1 MTEARPLAAD
11 KTEDSNEKEAEDI
24 LVTGSLW
31 KAIWTMSWPLLL
43 TTTSSSL
50 VGLVDVQISRKLGS
64 AAQAAVGVSEQIL
77 FMFMVFLMAL
87 GVGTTAL
94 VSRAAGAR
102 DSEEVD
108 RATGQSLSLSIAT
121 GVVLTLACLAVS
133 GFVITRSGN
142 APDVAEAAQKYLN
155 IYAFMLIPVSL
166 NVIINSAFRA
176 IGRAKAPLV
185 VILTSTMVTIV
196 GDYLTVIKNWP
207 VPGLGLRGIAASG
220 VVGSCVAVT
229 VALYLVLK
237 SPLRSSLKWMFPFSK
252 SYSLRIL
259 RVGIPS
265 ALNRLS
271 WSLSVFVLFAILR
284 HCDNATCALASW
296 TIGMRVE
303 ALIFMPL
310 LALSL
315 AVSSIVGQNLGA
327 KKTDR
332 AVKAGWQVTFIGI
345 GMMLV
350 LGSGLYFGADFLAHT
365 MSQDP
370 VTIDFTRSY
379 LRVNALAEPFLA
391 LAMVLSGALQ
401 GAGDTRTPMWITI
414 FTNWIVRLPV
424 AWALAITLHLGPV
437 GAWMAMATSICM
449 NGTLTTIWYRSK
461 RWIKTTV

>member
-1 MTEARPLAAD
+1 MTNTRPLVDEKAD
-11 KTEDSNEKEAEDI
+11 SEAEDV
-24 LVTGSLW
+24 LATGSLW

-50 VGLVDVQISRKLGS
+50 VGLVDVQMSRELGS

-77 FMFMVFLMAL
+77 FMFMVFIMAT

-102 DSEEVD
+102 ESEEVD
-108 RATGQSLSLSIAT
+108 RCTGQSLSLSIT
-121 GVVLTLACLAVS
+121 MGVVLTCLCLWLS
-133 GFVITRSGN
+133 GSVISHAGN
-142 APDVAEAAQKYLN
+142 APDVAAAARQYLGF
-155 IYAFMLIPVSL
+155 YAFVLIPFSI

-176 IGRAKAPLV
+176 IGRAKAPLLI
-185 VILTSTMVTIV
+185 ILVSTSITIA
-196 GDYLTVIKNWP
+196 GDYLTIICNWP
-207 VPGLGLRGIAASG
+207 APGLGLRGIAGSG
-220 VVGSCVAVT
+220 VLGSCAAT
-229 VALYLVLK
+229 IVALYMVLH
-237 SPLRSSLKWMFPFSK
+237 SPIRNSLKCMLPFSK
-252 SYSLRIL
+252 EYAIRIL
-259 RVGIPS
+259 KVGLPS

-284 HCDNATCALASW
+284 HCDNATCAIASW

-315 AVSSIVGQNLGA
+315 AVSSIVGQSLGA
-327 KKTDR
+327 KQIDR

-345 GMMLV
+345 IMMVV
-350 LGSGLYFGADFLAHT
+350 LSLALFTGADFLAHH
-365 MSQDP
+365 MSKDET
-370 VTIDFTRSY
+370 TIGYTRSY
-379 LRVNALAEPFLA
+379 LQVNAFSEPFLA

-414 FTNWIVRLPV
+414 FTNWFVRLPL
-424 AWALAITLHLGPV
+424 AWVLAITMHYGPI
-437 GAWMAMATSICM
+437 GAWMAMATSIAM
-449 NGTLTTIWYRSK
+449 NGVLTTSWYRSK

>member
-1 MTEARPLAAD
+1 MTNPRPLL
-11 KTEDSNEKEAEDI
+11 KEKSEAEDV

-31 KAIWTMSWPLLL
+31 KAIWTMTWPLLL

-50 VGLVDVQISRKLGS
+50 VGLVDVQISRQLGS

-77 FMFMVFLMAL
+77 FMFMVFIMAT

-108 RATGQSLSLSIAT
+108 RATGQSLILSISM
-121 GVVLTLACLAVS
+121 GVLLTCLCLALS
-133 GFVITRSGN
+133 GLVIAHAGN
-142 APDVAEAAQKYLN
+142 APEVAASANKYLQT
-155 IYAFMLIPVSL
+155 YAFVLIPFSI

-185 VILTSTMVTIV
+185 VILVSTILTIS
-196 GDYLTVIKNWP
+196 GDYITVVGNWP
-207 VPGLGLRGIAASG
+207 VPGLGLRGIAGSG
-220 VVGSCVAVT
+220 VMGSCAATV
-229 VALYLVLK
+229 VALYMLLH
-237 SPLRSSLKWMFPFSK
+237 SPLQKSLRCMLPFSK
-252 SYSLRIL
+252 SYAARIL
-259 RVGIPS
+259 KVGLPS

-284 HCDNATCALASW
+284 HCDNATAALASW

-327 KKTDR
+327 KQVDR
-332 AVKAGWQVTFIGI
+332 AVKAGWQVTFVGI
-345 GMMLV
+345 GMMAV
-350 LGSGLYFGADFLAHT
+350 LSTALFLGADFLAHG

-370 VTIDFTRSY
+370 TTIDYTRSY
-379 LRVNALAEPFLA
+379 LRVNAFSEPFLA

-414 FTNWIVRLPV
+414 VTNWFLRLPL
-424 AWALAITLHLGPV
+424 AWFLAITLHYGPV
-437 GAWMAMATSICM
+437 GAWIAMATSIGM
-449 NGTLTTIWYRSK
+449 NGLLTTAWYKSK